1 MASTSSEDNTHATAA
16 MATTAVPDSDTTP
29 ALRGLP
35 LNDSWSIGERLP
47 RYKQEHATVFLVNDK
62 TGRSVEGLVA
72 YAYVLDK
79 TQPKVRAHRLR
90 NINRMGKRTKL
101 EVRAQDTVIIVV
113 STSQAPENQASEHS
127 GTADGLAPVEA
138 EPKSNA
144 KLRCKDLYKKEMA
157 RTRQRERRQAKRSA
171 KAGKHSNAVADEQE
185 RTATSTLDDTTTNPF
200 TRFMIFLFI
209 LYDETGTRRG
219 KILAEHYDL
228 IEMMGGERYV
238 LIEMMGGYSL
248 HESLEKFLK
257 QGPAKVESLEDVE
270 SYLKAK
276 CAERRTL
283 QRHLAMIPGAEKYHH
298 DKLGAIYREQAQHQ
312 KGSEEWQRL
321 EDGPKAQA
329 VLLFRTVAYAKKILP
344 RVVTAQKAQLRSIEK
359 VRARLIKE
367 SASVELGERRRRLV
381 NKVVRG
387 EGWTHTVFPESN
399 AYEDILR
406 QVGEAKTE
414 LAALDR
420 GLPRG
425 STIRV

>member
-1 MASTSSEDNTHATAA
+1 MASTPSENDAHATAA
-16 MATTAVPDSDTTP
+16 MATAAVPDSDTTP
-29 ALRGLP
+29 ALRGLS

-47 RYKQEHATVFLVNDK
+47 RYKQNHATVFLVNDK
-62 TGRSVEGLVA
+62 AGQSVEGLVA
-72 YAYVLDK
+72 YVYVLDK

-90 NINRMGKRTKL
+90 NINRMAKRTKL
-101 EVRAQDTVIIVV
+101 EVRVQDTAVIVV
-113 STSQAPENQASEHS
+113 STSQAPETKASENS
-127 GTADGLAPVEA
+127 GTAGGPAPIEA
-138 EPKSNA
+138 EPKSNENP
-144 KLRCKDLYKKEMA
+144 RCKDLYKQEMA

-171 KAGKHSNAVADEQE
+171 KAGKHSNAVADEKE
-185 RTATSTLDDTTTNPF
+185 RTTTSALDDTTNPF
-200 TRFMIFLFI
+200 TRFMVFLFI
-209 LYDETGTRRG
+209 LYDETGTRRRE
-219 KILAEHYDL
+219 ILAEHYAL
-228 IEMMGGERYV
+228 IDMMGGERY
-238 LIEMMGGYSL
+238 LFIKMMGGYSL
-248 HESLEKFLK
+248 YESLEKFIN

-283 QRHLAMIPGAEKYHH
+283 QRYLAMIPGAEKYHH
-298 DKLGAIYREQAQHQ
+298 DRLGAIYREQAQHK
-312 KGSEEWQRL
+312 KGSAEWQRL

-329 VLLFRTVAYAKKILP
+329 VLLFRTVTHAKKVLP

-367 SASVELGERRRRLV
+367 SASAELGERRRRLV

-387 EGWTHTVFPESN
+387 GEWTHTVFPESN
-399 AYEDILR
+399 AYEDMMR
-406 QVGEAKTE
+406 QVREAKTE

>member
-1 MASTSSEDNTHATAA
+1 MASTPSEDASNVHATAA

-35 LNDSWSIGERLP
+35 LDDSWSIGERLP
-47 RYKQEHATVFLVNDK
+47 RYKQKHATVFLVNDRA
-62 TGRSVEGLVA
+62 GRSVEGLVA

-79 TQPKVRAHRLR
+79 TQPKVRVHRLR
-90 NINRMGKRTKL
+90 CIKRLKPHTKL
-101 EVRAQDTVIIVV
+101 EVRVQDTVIIVV
-113 STSQAPENQASEHS
+113 STSQAPEKQASENG
-127 GTADGLAPVEA
+127 GTADGSAAMEDGPE
-138 EPKSNA
+138 SNT
-144 KLRCKDLYKKEMA
+144 KPRSKNPYKQEMV
-157 RTRQRERRQAKRSA
+157 RSRQRERRQAKRSA
-171 KAGKHSNAVADEQE
+171 KAGQKSNAADDGQE
-185 RTATSTLDDTTTNPF
+185 RTVTSALDDTTNPF

-209 LYDETGTRRG
+209 LYDETGTRRSE
-219 KILAEHYDL
+219 ILPEH
-228 IEMMGGERYV
+228 YV
-238 LIEMMGGYSL
+238 LIDMMGGYSL
-248 HESLEKFLK
+248 YESLESFLK
-257 QGPAKVESLEDVE
+257 QGPAKVESLADVE

-283 QRHLAMIPGAEKYHH
+283 QRHLAMIPGADKHHH
-298 DKLGAIYREQAQHQ
+298 DKLATIYREQAQHK
-312 KGSEEWQRL
+312 KGSEKWQRL
-321 EDGPKAQA
+321 EDGPKERA
-329 VLLFRTVAYAKKILP
+329 VLLFRTVAYAKKVLP

-359 VRARLIKE
+359 VRARLLKE
-367 SASVELGERRRRLV
+367 SASAELGERRRRLV

-387 EGWTHTVFPESN
+387 GEWTHTVFPESN